1 MFLTRINPSRVI
13 HPLTGGQRGK
23 FLSKFFRAQ
32 MATGVFCQH
41 RVDLSDELSDLIVF
55 AMNVPSAARKPIGE
69 RVQRLFVSEEAN
81 QILSNFS
88 RARHVTRFPRSSRL
102 RLKAEN

>member
-1 MFLTRINPSRVI
+1 MFLTRTNPSRVI
-13 HPLTGGQRGK
+13 HPLNGGQRGK

-41 RVDLSDELSDLIVF
+41 RVDFSDELSDLIVF
-55 AMNVPSAARKPIGE
+55 AMNVPGASSEPVGK
-69 RVQRLFVSEEAN
+69 RVQRLFMSQEPN
-81 QILSNFS
+81 QILPNFS